1 MSNQNVFSLLPRGQ
15 KPCEQP
21 QTKIQQT
28 KILVRR
34 QIFGDL
40 FLFGLVWQYSSIQKN
55 IMKVGSKPWLLTC
68 ISNITLSLPSLYF
81 SESKRELNFCNGYL
95 SLLYFWFRGFGFQ
108 IFDRSFPLLIFFS
121 NFNFKKALTP
131 FCMASLPQ
139 GQTHFIHIMLSH
151 APYMQLITL
160 KLATIIIMVYRKTS
174 SHD

>member
-1 MSNQNVFSLLPRGQ
+1 MLCYFFVVEPFYISNFCFFNENWVQRQRQCSFNISKHRFSFKDIRLFHLLLP
-15 KPCEQP
+15 
-21 QTKIQQT
+21 KIQQT

-95 SLLYFWFRGFGFQ
+95 SLLYFW
-108 IFDRSFPLLIFFS
+108 S
-121 NFNFKKALTP
+121 
-131 FCMASLPQ
+131 
-139 GQTHFIHIMLSH
+139 
-151 APYMQLITL
+151 
-160 KLATIIIMVYRKTS
+160 
-174 SHD
+174 